1 MALVWPPPYP
11 QFPFVL
17 YFPTLMASLSSHK
30 LTVAQFWGITFWWLL
45 KDHQKDLWLFRKYC
59 WWQDLCSHW
68 ECKYEEIEQSKKV
81 ILSLENNEW
90 MKSQQ
95 QDVALT
101 RLKNILKRDND
112 DPLKAHSAVSTH
124 DSNQTELGGGG
135 DITVCL
141 PCQRVV
147 SGGAGVIKMPA

>member
-1 MALVWPPPYP
+1 MRRTKQESY
-11 QFPFVL
+11 
-17 YFPTLMASLSSHK
+17 S
-30 LTVAQFWGITFWWLL
+30 
-45 KDHQKDLWLFRKYC
+45 LFRK
-59 WWQDLCSHW
+59 Q
-68 ECKYEEIEQSKKV
+68 
-81 ILSLENNEW
+81 W

-101 RLKNILKRDND
+101 RLKNILKRDNN